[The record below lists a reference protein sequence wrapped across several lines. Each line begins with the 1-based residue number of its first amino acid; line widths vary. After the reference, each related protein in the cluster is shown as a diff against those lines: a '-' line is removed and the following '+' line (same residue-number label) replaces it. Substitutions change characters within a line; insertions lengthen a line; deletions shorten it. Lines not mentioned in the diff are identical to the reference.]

1 MELVWGSLAWLA
13 GTVQYTVAFHQMS
26 RANPDEK
33 IPQIFGLPRNHPGEI
48 YVYRA
53 VAVML
58 LMLSFFAW
66 ADLLGYWGVLLI
78 LSGTI
83 PAAVLNARHNG
94 RVHDPRSTNRL
105 G

>member
-1 MELVWGSLAWLA
+1 
-13 GTVQYTVAFHQMS
+13 
-26 RANPDEK
+26 
-33 IPQIFGLPRNHPGEI
+33 
-48 YVYRA
+48 
-53 VAVML
+53 ML